1 MEHRRMER
9 ADLVFFVS
17 VILLLVLGIGGAAQ
31 PSASATMPGA
41 QQVQK
46 VAERGDIK
54 IVYEPP
60 RDPNY
65 VGLQRILKESRL
77 FDEVAAA
84 LHKKLTLPRNLPV
97 RFAECGVVN
106 AFYDPRGKSITM
118 CYELISAV
126 AEDFSELSM
135 SKEELNTAT
144 VHATL
149 FVFFHETGHALI
161 DILNLPVTGKE
172 EDAVDQLATLIL
184 IASGDEGEEAALD
197 GAVWFLLR
205 AEKTN
210 IDDLAFWGEHSLD
223 AQRFYN
229 IACWVYGQNPK
240 GHADLV
246 TEWDLPQERAVRC
259 ADEYRKMSDSW
270 TRLLAPYL
278 KK

>member
-1 MEHRRMER
+1 
-9 ADLVFFVS
+9 
-17 VILLLVLGIGGAAQ
+17 
-31 PSASATMPGA
+31 
-41 QQVQK
+41 
-46 VAERGDIK
+46 
-54 IVYEPP
+54 
-60 RDPNY
+60 
-65 VGLQRILKESRL
+65 
-77 FDEVAAA
+77 
-84 LHKKLTLPRNLPV
+84 
-97 RFAECGVVN
+97 
-106 AFYDPRGKSITM
+106 M
-118 CYELISAV
+118 CYELISVV
-126 AEDFSELSM
+126 AEDFSELNIS
-135 SKEELNTAT
+135 EDEWNRAT

-149 FVFFHETGHALI
+149 FVFFHEIGHALI

-205 AEKTN
+205 GERTN

-246 TEWDLPQERAVRC
+246 TDGDLPQERAVRC

-270 TRLLAPYL
+270 TRLLGPYL